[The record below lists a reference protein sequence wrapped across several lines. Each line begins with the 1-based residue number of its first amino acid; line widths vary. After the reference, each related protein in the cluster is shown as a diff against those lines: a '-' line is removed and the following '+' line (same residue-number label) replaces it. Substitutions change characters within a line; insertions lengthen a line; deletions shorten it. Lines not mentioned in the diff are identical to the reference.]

1 MPSEVEIQFQGRK
14 LTGKRWGEEGN
25 TPVMALHGWLDNANS
40 FDRIA
45 PALPDFDIFALDF
58 AGHGHSDHRPVH
70 TPYLATLDVQDVI
83 AVANQLQWEH
93 FSLLAHS
100 MGAEVSAHII
110 GLYPDR
116 VERLFAIDGYAESV
130 SNERWLKL
138 HRDSIDTNLT
148 KKAGTMR
155 VFPNQE
161 EMAQSVAKFTGQTL
175 DSARILVERGS
186 KKVDGGFSWAS
197 DPRVRWSDA
206 LGITYEQMDHN
217 VASFNGEILV
227 VGANGGLKWYRADLE
242 RLASGFENFQFI
254 TADGSH
260 HMHMDAD
267 TTQLVQLI
275 QNFFNDS
282 VEQLDA
288 GKADQAEG

>member
-1 MPSEVEIQFQGRK
+1 
-14 LTGKRWGEEGN
+14 
-25 TPVMALHGWLDNANS
+25 MALHGWLDNANS

-116 VERLFAIDGYAESV
+116 IERLFAIEGYAESV

-148 KKAGTMR
+148 KKAGTLR